1 MGITLRVIF
10 IVYLGKMYGHFPLVP
25 MQSSFPGFLVYFLHY
40 PYRISRKY
48 MTVVP
53 CYLGFISENFAGV
66 FQFCVGTLKY
76 LCKMC
81 KYGRCLSCYKFAE
94 KIFLASKINIQEGT
108 RIDCS
113 TKLCESLNTMQVD
126 MAR

>member
-48 MTVVP
+48 MTVEGGQDALP
-53 CYLGFISENFAGV
+53 GA
-66 FQFCVGTLKY
+66 
-76 LCKMC
+76 
-81 KYGRCLSCYKFAE
+81 
-94 KIFLASKINIQEGT
+94 KIWILTYILPQKW
-108 RIDCS
+108 
-113 TKLCESLNTMQVD
+113 
-126 MAR
+126 